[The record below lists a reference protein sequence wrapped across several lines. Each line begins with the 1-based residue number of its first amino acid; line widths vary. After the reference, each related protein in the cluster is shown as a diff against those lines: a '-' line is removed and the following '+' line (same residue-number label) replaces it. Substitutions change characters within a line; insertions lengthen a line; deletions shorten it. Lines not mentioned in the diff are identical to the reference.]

1 MRVVSI
7 IQAKRVQLFWQN
19 NRGLSMANHRKS
31 TLGFLGFL
39 CFPGS
44 LVGNESF
51 LRKNRKIRR
60 YSPNDSSACLLDC
73 PPATF
78 QICPLLF
85 RFRGDDTQ
93 QAILLTLKQ
102 LADEFHQTTIE
113 PPS

>member
-31 TLGFLGFL
+31 ALGFLGFL

-44 LVGNESF
+44 LVGNERF

-60 YSPNDSSACLLDC
+60 YSPNDSSACVLV
-73 PPATF
+73 
-78 QICPLLF
+78 CPLLF
-85 RFRGDDTQ
+85 GFRGDDTQ

-102 LADEFHQTTIE
+102 LADEFHQATIE

>member
-51 LRKNRKIRR
+51 LRKIEQIPSPKLTDQAFVATGRTIR
-60 YSPNDSSACLLDC
+60 SLACSFARL
-73 PPATF
+73 
-78 QICPLLF
+78 LLF
-85 RFRGDDTQ
+85 
-93 QAILLTLKQ
+93 
-102 LADEFHQTTIE
+102 
-113 PPS
+113 